1 MAKLKIKKFELCA
14 SQSDAKQ
21 LIEALQKL
29 SCVELEKI
37 DDDRFFPVQTKET
50 VVTYD
55 RNITVVSN
63 ALTVLEKHSLL
74 KKGGMFSGRE
84 TVESQK
90 FYDAGKNI
98 DSIMKCAHEIV
109 NLDAKIS
116 DASLEIVRCEN
127 KIRELEVWK
136 RLDLPSNFKGTKF
149 TKVILGTFPYEA
161 DAEKIV
167 KSLIDENPEIC
178 EYNIEVV
185 YSSRQMSAVCVL
197 CHNEVYDFVF
207 SSLRKIG
214 FTLLTNTDEI
224 CAGEKIESL
233 KEQINAL
240 ENTIS
245 QSQKDIQD
253 KKDCQDKL
261 KLLYDY
267 LSVKRDEYKNLE
279 NAAFSQK
286 TMLIKGYIPERNE
299 KAVKKV
305 CSEYS
310 CAVEFFEPDE
320 NDDVPVELVNGKFSE
335 PVEGITKMYALPSKK
350 DIDPSSIMAFFYYLL
365 FGMMLSDAGYGLAM
379 VLGCAFILKKTSVEG
394 SMRKNIKMFLYSGI
408 STTIWGALFGSWF
421 GDLIPVICTNFLGF
435 EKAPDIALWFEPIKD
450 PIKLLLF
457 SFLIGIFHLFLG
469 LITFG
474 VIQWK
479 NKNYASAIFDT
490 VPIILTVSGAAALCG
505 NILMPMPKIAMEIG
519 KYLAIIGVVLIVL
532 TTSRTSKNIL
542 VRLGGGLYGLYN
554 VASGYLSDILS
565 YSRLLAL
572 GLATGSIASV
582 VNMIGVMPEGTTMK
596 AVMLIVVCLIGHP
609 LNMAI
614 NVLGAYVHANRLQ
627 FVELFSKFYEGGGRA
642 FEPLKIDTKFFKLKE
657 ETKNG

>member
-1 MAKLKIKKFELCA
+1 MAKLKIKKFQLCA
-14 SQSDAKQ
+14 AQSDAKEI
-21 LIEALQKL
+21 IETLQKM

-37 DDDRFFPVQTKET
+37 DDERFFPVQSKET

-55 RNITVVSN
+55 RNITAVSN
-63 ALTVLEKHSLL
+63 ALSVLEKHSLL

-84 TVESQK
+84 SVESQK
-90 FYDAGKNI
+90 FFDTGKNI
-98 DSIMKCAHEIV
+98 DSVMKCAYEII
-109 NLDAKIS
+109 NLDSKLS
-116 DASLEIVRCEN
+116 DSELEIVRCEN
-127 KIRELEVWK
+127 KINELEVWK
-136 RLDLPSNFKGTKF
+136 DLDLPSNFKGTKY
-149 TKVILGTFPYEA
+149 TKMLLGTLPYEA
-161 DAEKIV
+161 DEEKIE
-167 KSLIDENPEIC
+167 KALIEQNADVE
-178 EYNIEVV
+178 EYKINVV
-185 YSSRQMSAVCVL
+185 YSSKQISSICVL
-197 CHNEVYDFVF
+197 CHNEVYDFVY
-207 SSLRKIG
+207 SALRKIG
-214 FTLLTNTDEI
+214 FTLLTNTDDI
-224 CAGEKIESL
+224 KTSEKISNLRLQIETL
-233 KEQINAL
+233 KK
-240 ENTIS
+240 TI
-245 QSQKDIQD
+245 QETQKAIDD
-253 KKDCQDKL
+253 KKDCQENL

-279 NAAFSQK
+279 NAVFSQK
-286 TMLIKGYIPERNE
+286 TMIIKGYIPERNQSS
-299 KAVKKV
+299 VKKV
-305 CSEYS
+305 CSKYS
-310 CAVEFFEPDE
+310 CAVEFFEPSED
-320 NDDVPVELVNGKFSE
+320 DDVPVELVNGKFSE

-365 FGMMLSDAGYGLAM
+365 FGMMLSDAGYGLIM

-394 SMRKNIKMFLYSGI
+394 NMRKNIKMFLYSGI

-435 EKAPDIALWFEPIKD
+435 ERAPEIALWFEPIKD

-457 SFLIGIFHLFLG
+457 SFIIGIFHLFLG
-469 LITFG
+469 LVTFG

-505 NILMPMPKIAMEIG
+505 NILMPMPKIAMDIG
-519 KYLAIIGVVLIVL
+519 KYLAIIGVALIVV

-596 AVMLIVVCLIGHP
+596 AVMLVVVCLIGHP